1 MVDFKVEANTTL
13 NPNTKRQELIKQIES
28 LQKFYYDIG
37 YDTSNIR
44 TIFSLTLSY
53 LKGQVNKLVVKSFFD
68 VLMGQN
74 KLTLNK
80 EINLLNCF
88 DELVDSVEVEEQL
101 APTLSLEDAKM
112 ETIKTKQA
120 SDYQCKLNFKEAA

>member
-1 MVDFKVEANTTL
+1 MTDFQVEAKASIK
-13 NPNTKRQELIKQIES
+13 PSTKRQELIKQIES
-28 LQKFYYDIG
+28 LQSFYYDIG
-37 YDTSNIR
+37 YDTQNIK

-68 VLMGQN
+68 VLMSQN

-88 DELVDSVEVEEQL
+88 DELVDVFEQEESVAPALSIEEVKAEAVNIPEQ
-101 APTLSLEDAKM
+101 
-112 ETIKTKQA
+112 QH
-120 SDYQCKLNFKEAA
+120 LNFKEAA